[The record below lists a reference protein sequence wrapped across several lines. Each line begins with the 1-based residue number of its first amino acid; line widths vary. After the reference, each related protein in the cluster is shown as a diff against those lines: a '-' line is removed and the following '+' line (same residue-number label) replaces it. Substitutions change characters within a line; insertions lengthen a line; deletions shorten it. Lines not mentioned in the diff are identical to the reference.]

1 MLNADDFDTSEDV
14 SNEDLTDE
22 EYEDLIKSV
31 LLPNK
36 LEILFVC
43 LAGLQISNMI
53 DYATL
58 YERNCVV

>member
-43 LAGLQISNMI
+43 LAGLQILNTI
-53 DYATL
+53 NYATL
-58 YERNCVV
+58 HE